1 MSRQLAKI
9 GLVRHHAELLSLTYA
24 GGSLS
29 CPTPMQLTSDYGEQF
44 TMEEAQH
51 AVSTLGL

>member
-1 MSRQLAKI
+1 
-9 GLVRHHAELLSLTYA
+9 
-24 GGSLS
+24 
-29 CPTPMQLTSDYGEQF
+29 MQLTSDYGEQF

>member
-9 GLVRHHAELLSLTYA
+9 GLVRHHAELLSLIYA

>member
-1 MSRQLAKI
+1 
-9 GLVRHHAELLSLTYA
+9 
-24 GGSLS
+24 
-29 CPTPMQLTSDYGEQF
+29 MQLTSEYGEQF

>member
-1 MSRQLAKI
+1 
-9 GLVRHHAELLSLTYA
+9 
-24 GGSLS
+24 
-29 CPTPMQLTSDYGEQF
+29 MQLTSDYGERF

>member
-1 MSRQLAKI
+1 
-9 GLVRHHAELLSLTYA
+9 
-24 GGSLS
+24 
-29 CPTPMQLTSDYGEQF
+29 MQLPSDYGERF

>member
-1 MSRQLAKI
+1 MSGGLAKI
-9 GLVRHHAELLSLTYA
+9 GAVRHPAELSSLTYA

-29 CPTPMQLTSDYGEQF
+29 CPTLMQLTSEYGEQF